1 MFSDEPVVRA
11 RLSEALETVLNKT
24 QEPNKSKKVQH
35 SNAKNAV
42 LFEAIN
48 LILHFQGSEQLFS
61 ILILACYRLYTPTC
75 TCTCTCLASDQHPTH
90 SFAIG
95 YYLHY
100 L

>member
-1 MFSDEPVVRA
+1 MFSDDPVVRA

-48 LILHFQGSEQLFS
+48 LILHFQGWEQLFS
-61 ILILACYRLYTPTC
+61 ILILACYWLYTPTC
-75 TCTCTCLASDQHPTH
+75 TIDHEIFVVKKFSSMTFSDEN
-90 SFAIG
+90 
-95 YYLHY
+95 
-100 L
+100 